1 VRNVLRSLIS
11 KLVPSGHLAGSR
23 RDDIRSELIE
33 LRAQIEALQRQLEI
47 ARRAAH
53 PFSPSSLPN
62 DAPGEVSERLRQCQI
77 EMKRVWIRHRPVGH
91 VTGKLEIVEHVPEI
105 DDSALVDRIISAY
118 RSANDQD
125 IGSKES
131 FWISGLMAEAKHS
144 IHEAL
149 LLGHRDRVSQ
159 ILRKPGETA
168 LLFGFENFYDQ
179 ALPRAVDLIDLWEFQ
194 APYDILRRLAEILGT
209 QRMENPESYYHGVR
223 VGIPS
228 IDQLLS
234 EIEVAVGFPIELP
247 NYFVGESGLG
257 TSRGVATYRAFQA
270 IYQAYRIAE
279 LVKGNDNARVLE
291 IGGGLGRTA
300 YYAAKFG
307 VRDYT
312 MIDLPMTGVAQSYFL
327 GRSLG
332 QDAVQ
337 LYGENRKGGMRIL
350 PPASFFEASDKY
362 DLILNV
368 DSMTEM
374 AYETASHY
382 WHQIRERTPLFLSV
396 NHESNDFTVRDL
408 YLASKTSRVLRTPYS
423 LRRGYIEEVVYV

>member
-1 VRNVLRSLIS
+1 
-11 KLVPSGHLAGSR
+11 
-23 RDDIRSELIE
+23 
-33 LRAQIEALQRQLEI
+33 
-47 ARRAAH
+47 
-53 PFSPSSLPN
+53 
-62 DAPGEVSERLRQCQI
+62 
-77 EMKRVWIRHRPVGH
+77 
-91 VTGKLEIVEHVPEI
+91 
-105 DDSALVDRIISAY
+105 
-118 RSANDQD
+118 
-125 IGSKES
+125 
-131 FWISGLMAEAKHS
+131 MAEAKRS

-149 LLGHRDRVSQ
+149 VLGQKDKVSQ
-159 ILRKPGETA
+159 VLRKPRETA

-209 QRMENPESYYHGVR
+209 QRMENPESFYHGLR
-223 VGIPS
+223 ADIPS

-234 EIEVAVGFPIELP
+234 EVEVAIGIPIELP

-279 LVKGNDNARVLE
+279 LVKGNKGARVLE

-300 YYAAKFG
+300 YYAMKFG
-307 VRDYT
+307 IRDYT
-312 MIDLPMTGVAQSYFL
+312 MIDLPMTAVAQSYFL

-332 QDAVQ
+332 EDAIQ
-337 LYGENRKGGMRIL
+337 LYGENRNASMRIL

-374 AYETASHY
+374 AYETASSY
-382 WHQIRERTPLFLSV
+382 WQQIRARSPLFLSI

-408 YLASKTSRVLRTPYS
+408 YLASGTRQILRTPYS
-423 LRRGYIEEVVYV
+423 MRRGYVEELVYT

>member
-1 VRNVLRSLIS
+1 MRNVLRSLVS
-11 KLVPSGHLAGSR
+11 KLVPTGYLAENR
-23 RDDIRSELIE
+23 RDDLRSELVE
-33 LRAQIEALQRQLEI
+33 LRTQIEALQRQLEV

-53 PFSPSSLPN
+53 Q
-62 DAPGEVSERLRQCQI
+62 VSRKTLSNNAFDYPEQLRQCQI
-77 EMKRVWIRHRPVGH
+77 EMKRTWIRHRPVGH
-91 VTGKLEIVEHVPEI
+91 VTGKHEIVEHVSES
-105 DDSALVDRIISAY
+105 DDASLVERIISAY
-118 RSANDQD
+118 RGAIEQE
-125 IGSKES
+125 IGSKKS
-131 FWISGLMAEAKHS
+131 FWISGLMAEAKRS

-149 LLGHRDRVSQ
+149 VLGQKDKVSQ
-159 ILRKPGETA
+159 VLRKPRETA

-209 QRMENPESYYHGVR
+209 QRMENPESFYHGLR
-223 VGIPS
+223 ADIPS

-234 EIEVAVGFPIELP
+234 EVEVAIGIPIELP

-279 LVKGNDNARVLE
+279 LVKGNKGARVLE

-300 YYAAKFG
+300 YYAMKFG
-307 VRDYT
+307 IRDYT
-312 MIDLPMTGVAQSYFL
+312 MIDLPMTAVAQSYFL

-332 QDAVQ
+332 EDAIQ
-337 LYGENRKGGMRIL
+337 LYGENRNASMRIL

-374 AYETASHY
+374 AYETASSY
-382 WHQIRERTPLFLSV
+382 WQQIRARSPLFLSI

-408 YLASKTSRVLRTPYS
+408 YLASGTRQILRTPYS
-423 LRRGYIEEVVYV
+423 MRRGYVEELVYT

>member
-1 VRNVLRSLIS
+1 MSWRFEQKVRKEVVRRVIS
-11 KLVPSGHLAGSR
+11 KLVRLSHLAGSR
-23 RDDIRSELIE
+23 LDDIRSELINRKAQVLRQRKIE
-33 LRAQIEALQRQLEI
+33 LAT
-47 ARRAAH
+47 
-53 PFSPSSLPN
+53 SSKSFPD
-62 DAPGEVSERLRQCQI
+62 DAFEERLRQC
-77 EMKRVWIRHRPVGH
+77 ENELKRAWIRHRPVGH
-91 VTGKLEIVEHVPEI
+91 VTGELEKVEHVPDI
-105 DDSALVDRIISAY
+105 DDSMLVDRIISAY
-118 RSANDQD
+118 RSAIKQNL
-125 IGSKES
+125 GSKES
-131 FWISGLMAEAKHS
+131 FWISGLMAEAKLS
-144 IHEAL
+144 IHETL

-159 ILRKPGETA
+159 ILRKPSETG

-194 APYDILRRLAEILGT
+194 APYDNLRRLAEILGA
-209 QRMENPESYYHGVR
+209 QRMENPESYYHGVKAS
-223 VGIPS
+223 IPS
-228 IDQLLS
+228 IDELLS
-234 EIEVAVGFPIELP
+234 GIEIAVGFPIELP

-279 LVKGNDNARVLE
+279 LVKGNDSARVLE

-300 YYAAKFG
+300 YYATKFG

-332 QDAVQ
+332 EDAIQ
-337 LYGENRKGGMRIL
+337 LYGESRKAGMRIL

-374 AYETASHY
+374 AFETASQY
-382 WHQIRERTPLFLSV
+382 WQQIRERTPLFLSI

-408 YLASKTSRVLRTPYS
+408 YVASRISRVLRSPYS
-423 LRRGYIEEVVYV
+423 MRRGYIEELVYI